1 MLFDLEK
8 KAAELPS
15 IKESARRIA
24 EDLIQ
29 GRSVIL
35 SYPNGFDYSWILESI
50 RTIFFERDLLY
61 NEIIIPDSTSNC
73 SKYIA
78 DVLGLISETGYTP
91 ESPSGLIELPDL
103 PEMVLFTSSP
113 DLSPNEVEKWLEFIG
128 KWSRLAHKR
137 ANIGQNHT
145 AILLPV
151 SGNITTE
158 MLPDSDLMLSI
169 RYLWGVP
176 SLLESR
182 LLCRQFWREDGYN
195 EFLNLW
201 YEYVYG
207 AVSMGDLNF
216 LAYLWENG
224 RNNRETIQRHILDY
238 AELKNWD
245 LDFSELSNLC
255 NVDAKVSNVYQ
266 ISPPRR
272 LFPYW
277 SKGIIGFIP
286 ERGAFIQTSALALM
300 GLWDEINH
308 RIWSGQAE
316 FLFPLIDA
324 ARLRLCDRLTQKYG
338 KSWPTAWVEP
348 ASEEEDRLV
357 RNNPRACQWGHLFI
371 IFQRVDKLRKQ
382 KNLVNVV
389 NQLRV
394 VRNEMAHYRPIEDQ
408 KINRFSAAVS
418 ELKLG

>member
-1 MLFDLEK
+1 MV
-8 KAAELPS
+8 AELFS
-15 IKESARRIA
+15 VKESAKRIS
-24 EDLIQ
+24 EDLSQ
-29 GRSVIL
+29 RRSVIL
-35 SYPNGFDYSWILESI
+35 SYPNGFDYSWILESVRTNLFEQDILYSEI
-50 RTIFFERDLLY
+50 R
-61 NEIIIPDSTSNC
+61 IPDSTSNC
-73 SKYIA
+73 SRYIA
-78 DVLGLISETGYTP
+78 EVIGMASETGYTP
-91 ESPSGLIELPDL
+91 ESPSGLIELSNLPDII
-103 PEMVLFTSSP
+103 LFSSFSELQS
-113 DLSPNEVEKWLEFIG
+113 DEVAKWLEFIEI
-128 KWSRLAHKR
+128 WSRLAHR
-137 ANIGQNHT
+137 NANIGQMHT
-145 AILLPV
+145 AMLLPV
-151 SGNITTE
+151 SGDITGD
-158 MLPDSDLMLSI
+158 MLPSSDLMLSI

-182 LLCRQFWREDGYN
+182 LLCRQFWNQDGNN
-195 EFLNLW
+195 EFLSLW

-207 AVSMGDLNF
+207 AVSMGDLN
-216 LAYLWENG
+216 LLVYLWENG
-224 RNNRETIQRHILDY
+224 RNGRENIKRHILNY
-238 AELKNWD
+238 SKSKNWD
-245 LDFSELSNLC
+245 LDCSELSNLC
-255 NVDAKVSNVYQ
+255 NFDTKTTNAYQ

-272 LFPYW
+272 LFPHW

-324 ARLRLCDRLTQKYG
+324 TRLRLCDRLTQKYG

-382 KNLVNVV
+382 KELFDIV

-394 VRNEMAHYRPIEDQ
+394 VRNEIAHYRPIEDQ